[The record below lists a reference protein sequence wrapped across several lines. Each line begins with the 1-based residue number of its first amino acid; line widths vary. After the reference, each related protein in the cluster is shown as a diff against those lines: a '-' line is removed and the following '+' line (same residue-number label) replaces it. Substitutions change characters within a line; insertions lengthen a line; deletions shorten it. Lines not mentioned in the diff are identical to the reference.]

1 MEFFPTPPK
10 SDQEVNPTM
19 IEEQNTPQQQ
29 SLSRIIEDV
38 LGGHVLE
45 GSELVVVSFEVGEE
59 VITIME
65 AADEVPQDSG
75 LEGGSNLRGDRGIE

>member
-1 MEFFPTPPK
+1 
-10 SDQEVNPTM
+10 M